1 MKVGQSPHTS
11 HKMWAFS
18 PILHNRGTII
28 VFILRPHYGFYN
40 NVCNLPSTSFLEQS
54 EWIPSLTQ
62 GTTGFA
68 GFCFSTDASSSPW
81 DSAFWEQEMQRFK
94 RAPSDQM
101 IRSEIL
107 AQSTFSRCIASDCTP
122 FPSSFVL
129 GQPKAVGTRQV
140 WGGCFCGAFLTLS
153 NVTSPSQYLQ
163 LYLQT
168 HSQKPGRGGAIR
180 KPVSI
185 SGQGATTRLAS
196 TRDTLH
202 VSCWIFACG
211 SGATSWWSPWVT
223 PLSITPWMPFQSP
236 VTFRMQLWDP
246 WACWGWQSLFYRDG
260 SYKACAKLTK

>member
-1 MKVGQSPHTS
+1 MWYKGWLLWLTWERFPEIPHTTAHQLLPPSWTFPGEFSAQWVRDRHFTAVTRFIQIVTLMKVGQSPHTS

-28 VFILRPHYGFYN
+28 VFILRPHYGSYN

-81 DSAFWEQEMQRFK
+81 DSAFWEQEMQMFK

-168 HSQKPGRGGAIR
+168 HSQKPGGGEQ
-180 KPVSI
+180 
-185 SGQGATTRLAS
+185 SGN
-196 TRDTLH
+196 
-202 VSCWIFACG
+202 
-211 SGATSWWSPWVT
+211 
-223 PLSITPWMPFQSP
+223 QSP
-236 VTFRMQLWDP
+236 SVARELPQD
-246 WACWGWQSLFYRDG
+246 
-260 SYKACAKLTK
+260 